1 MICKKEI
8 MPVGSDEYACEFRN
22 FDFHE
27 RRAAP
32 RRKRQEAKNKLRRRG
47 EVDMSVRRSKTKVL
61 VDGGDSQETVRVKGL
76 IGFVDGQT
84 T

>member
-27 RRAAP
+27 RRAASEENG
-32 RRKRQEAKNKLRRRG
+32 RKL
-47 EVDMSVRRSKTKVL
+47 KT
-61 VDGGDSQETVRVKGL
+61 S
-76 IGFVDGQT
+76 
-84 T
+84 

>member
-1 MICKKEI
+1 
-8 MPVGSDEYACEFRN
+8 
-22 FDFHE
+22 
-27 RRAAP
+27 
-32 RRKRQEAKNKLRRRG
+32 
-47 EVDMSVRRSKTKVL
+47 MSVRRSKTKVL